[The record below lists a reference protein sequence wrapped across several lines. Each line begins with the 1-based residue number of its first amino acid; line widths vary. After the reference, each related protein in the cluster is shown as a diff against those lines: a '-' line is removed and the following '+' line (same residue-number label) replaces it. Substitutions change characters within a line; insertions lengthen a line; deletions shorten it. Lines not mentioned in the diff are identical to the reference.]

1 MAGYINVSPSPP
13 AGGYGVQRE
22 RCRSG
27 LTGPPGK
34 RVYLKRVPGV
44 RIPLSPPSLAIVPS
58 NRDDGEFFLWQ
69 ASADTVRIVPVKA
82 CFHKGLRENKYNP
95 KGFINI
101 IVHLILYA
109 VS

>member
-1 MAGYINVSPSPP
+1 
-13 AGGYGVQRE
+13 
-22 RCRSG
+22 
-27 LTGPPGK
+27 
-34 RVYLKRVPGV
+34 
-44 RIPLSPPSLAIVPS
+44 
-58 NRDDGEFFLWQ
+58 
-69 ASADTVRIVPVKA
+69 VKA